1 MWFSLHPHFLLYNFA
16 EIMYFIITK
25 KKKTACC
32 QGWSRTQGNRWEGTG
47 EVSSS
52 GSEHGRWEVLIR
64 AHTPVLAASTSAR
77 KGRKKRNDPALSQFS
92 LSSTRQHAHPPH
104 RPPRVSALCWP
115 PSRLLPAESVCVWN
129 FPGWCVSFTQSK
141 SLNDFAFNSLPF
153 QFKWGE
159 KTKLCKKTYPK

>member
-25 KKKTACC
+25 KKTTACC

-47 EVSSS
+47 EGSSS

-64 AHTPVLAASTSAR
+64 AHTQSWQLLPLQGKEGR
-77 KGRKKRNDPALSQFS
+77 KGMTLLSVQS
-92 LSSTRQHAHPPH
+92 VVHPPH
-104 RPPRVSALCWP
+104 RLPRVSALCWP

-129 FPGWCVSFTQSK
+129 FPDWCVSFTQSK
-141 SLNDFAFNSLPF
+141 SLNDFAFNTLPF

>member
-25 KKKTACC
+25 KKKTTACC

-47 EVSSS
+47 EGSSS

-77 KGRKKRNDPALSQFS
+77 KGRKKRNDPALSS
-92 LSSTRQHAHPPH
+92 VC
-104 RPPRVSALCWP
+104 RPPPTQTSQSFCPVLAALEAAA
-115 PSRLLPAESVCVWN
+115 SRKCVCVWN
-129 FPGWCVSFTQSK
+129 FPDWCVSFTQSK
-141 SLNDFAFNSLPF
+141 SLNDFAFNTLPF

-159 KTKLCKKTYPK
+159 KPSFVRKLTQNKSS